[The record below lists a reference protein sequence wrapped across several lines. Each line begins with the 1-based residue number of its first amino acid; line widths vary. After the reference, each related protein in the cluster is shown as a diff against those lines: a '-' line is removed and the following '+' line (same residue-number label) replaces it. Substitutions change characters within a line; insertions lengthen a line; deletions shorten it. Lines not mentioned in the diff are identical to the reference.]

1 VISVAFSGPGKKTLY
16 AACLGAL
23 DANGQEIKSPDGV
36 RNTAMSI
43 YKIETLTQGFKG
55 RAK

>member
-1 VISVAFSGPGKKTLY
+1 M
-16 AACLGAL
+16 
-23 DANGQEIKSPDGV
+23 DANGQEIKTADGV

-43 YKIETLTQGFKG
+43 YKIQTLTEGFKG